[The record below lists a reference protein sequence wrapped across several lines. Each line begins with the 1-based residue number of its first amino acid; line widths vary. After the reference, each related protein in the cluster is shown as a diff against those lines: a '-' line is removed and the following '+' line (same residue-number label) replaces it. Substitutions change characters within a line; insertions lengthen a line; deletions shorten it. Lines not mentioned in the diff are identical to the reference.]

1 MKAAF
6 SNTARGFTLIESL
19 AVVVLLAL
27 VVGVVAA
34 SLAPAADRA
43 AMDRATSA
51 VLDAD
56 ARARAIARRG
66 EPVELRVA
74 DGLVEVRLAQ
84 HAPALVTRQLPAATT
99 VELTSTVSGTGLG
112 VIRFDARGRSEDYI
126 FTVHSGERSTRT
138 LVAGLT
144 GSTTSASETAP

>member
-1 MKAAF
+1 M
-6 SNTARGFTLIESL
+6 NTPPLCDARGFTLIESL

-43 AMDRATSA
+43 AMDRAASA

-74 DGLVEVRLAQ
+74 DGSVWVRLAQ

-99 VELTSTVSGTGLG
+99 IELTSTVSGTPLG
-112 VIRFDARGRSEDYI
+112 VIRFDARGRSPDYI

-144 GSTTSASETAP
+144 GSTTTASEITP